1 MTEQTHAEQQ
11 REVEI
16 IENIFMLKKNI
27 YIYIY
32 IVNTSSNFK
41 YVGITCSVRLRRF
54 AIHFIYV

>member
-11 REVEI
+11 IVVEI
-16 IENIFMLKKNI
+16 IENIFMLKKTNQVL
-27 YIYIY
+27 YF
-32 IVNTSSNFK
+32 VNPSANFK

>member
-16 IENIFMLKKNI
+16 IENIFMLKKI

-32 IVNTSSNFK
+32 ILSIRVQISSM
-41 YVGITCSVRLRRF
+41 S
-54 AIHFIYV
+54 A